1 MSSLK
6 SSCMHQAFSIQN
18 KGNKHQGV
26 VFCFCKAEAFCV
38 AKQENKCVAFI
49 IVTEPQ
55 EEELVK

>member
-1 MSSLK
+1 
-6 SSCMHQAFSIQN
+6 MHQAFSIQN